1 MKILVNAITTS
12 RLLFTMFLPLLSAF
26 VSDTAFIVIIT
37 ILFFTD
43 FIDGRLARK
52 YKVQT
57 LYGAYMDTL
66 ADKMLCIVLLLYLV
80 GKFNIVSILA
90 IGEVLI
96 GLVNIHALVNGKKAK
111 SSKLG
116 KIKMWF
122 ISITIILNYMYH
134 FKLISRIF
142 IIISVIS
149 TLIMQIITLIDYIK
163 IYKKQKSDKEH
174 SIFRETE
181 KKDIK
186 YILFNTEYFLKNNED
201 A

>member
-1 MKILVNAITTS
+1 MKVLVNVITTS
-12 RLLFTMFLPLLSAF
+12 RLFFTMFLPLLSTY
-26 VSDTAFIVIIT
+26 VPNTTFIVIIAV
-37 ILFFTD
+37 LFFTD
-43 FIDGRLARK
+43 FLDGKLARH

-96 GLVNIHALVNGKKAK
+96 GIINIHALINGKKAK

-122 ISITIILNYMYH
+122 ISITIILNYMYY
-134 FKLISRIF
+134 FKFISRTF
-142 IIISVIS
+142 IVISVIA
-149 TLIMQIITLIDYIK
+149 TLIMQIITLIDYIM

-174 SIFRETE
+174 SIFKETE
-181 KKDIK
+181 KQDLK
-186 YILFNTEYFLKNNED
+186 YILFNTEYFLKNN
-201 A
+201 